1 MFELFVLT
9 LFLALIIRIIEGT
22 ESNNHEDEDLFSD
35 SNRRDVD
42 YGDLGGGVWAVFF
55 SARGQVGVAVGICDV
70 DDGDSELSVLFSQCL

>member
-42 YGDLGGGVWAVFF
+42 YGDLPEITRCEFEYPYAVTGLI
-55 SARGQVGVAVGICDV
+55 SA
-70 DDGDSELSVLFSQCL
+70 